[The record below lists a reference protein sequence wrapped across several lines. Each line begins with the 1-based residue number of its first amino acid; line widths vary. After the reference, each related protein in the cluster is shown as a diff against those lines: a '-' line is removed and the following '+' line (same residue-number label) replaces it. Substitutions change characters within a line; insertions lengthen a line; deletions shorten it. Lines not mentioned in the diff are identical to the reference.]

1 MWCHVDASTC
11 KASVIRWRGGGG
23 GEGWADRVA
32 SGELR
37 WTAGRRCRVA
47 VAAPTSSLLDVRR
60 VDLMTYMSSVRVRS
74 ASPSPTWS
82 RPVIGHSCY
91 AFVAVVLYAAMRTF
105 SDLCGWLR
113 TLLRW
118 WSKMRIFTIFH
129 DVFYQVSSPLIP
141 LDYTASSM

>member
-82 RPVIGHSCY
+82 RPVIGQ
-91 AFVAVVLYAAMRTF
+91 L
-105 SDLCGWLR
+105 LCVCRCCIICG
-113 TLLRW
+113 
-118 WSKMRIFTIFH
+118 
-129 DVFYQVSSPLIP
+129 DENVF
-141 LDYTASSM
+141 